1 MNVKKYHLEGS
12 GLISNLHVIR
22 FVLRAA
28 LGQGCAAE
36 RGRAREMSAIR
47 GDKMSQTHLETL
59 WYLWWKVTTRR
70 AQSVRPIFNMIDKTP
85 RDESSANL
93 GKFSNVLA
101 INSFNWPWELKIC
114 HMLRVAV
121 FELRSQR
128 TFQLISPMKALSR
141 RRAREREKALQHLAS
156 QSLWYIDR
164 WSLCPCKPV
173 FLAAGELNV

>member
-1 MNVKKYHLEGS
+1 MCCAAKTGAWKSTWQTMNVKKYHLEGS

-28 LGQGCAAE
+28 LGQGWGEE
-36 RGRAREMSAIR
+36 RGRAKEMSAIR
-47 GDKMSQTHLETL
+47 EDKMSQTHLETL

-70 AQSVRPIFNMIDKTP
+70 AQSTRLIFNMIDKTQG
-85 RDESSANL
+85 DEWSANL
-93 GKFSNVLA
+93 GKFSNISA

-141 RRAREREKALQHLAS
+141 RRERERES
-156 QSLWYIDR
+156 I
-164 WSLCPCKPV
+164 
-173 FLAAGELNV
+173 AAFG